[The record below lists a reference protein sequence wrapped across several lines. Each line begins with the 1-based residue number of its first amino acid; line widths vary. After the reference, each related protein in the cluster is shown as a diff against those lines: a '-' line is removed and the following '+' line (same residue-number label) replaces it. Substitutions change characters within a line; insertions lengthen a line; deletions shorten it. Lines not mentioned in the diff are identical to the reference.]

1 MRHIMGRTRIDKIGY
16 RALVWGLWAVYLL
29 GSSPAIAAEGT
40 DLTSA
45 AKDRPV
51 PLPLSSPLTFETRAL
66 PLTRQDAVY
75 LALLNSRDIRIERL
89 VPEIVRTDIQKE
101 RGVFDP
107 AFYSA
112 GAVNHTEVPAG
123 NILAGSNAPTVEAV
137 TWSSGLRAK
146 LISGAVAS
154 LDFVNSWTDGNS
166 KFLTLN
172 PQFSSSLF
180 LTLTQPLLKDFGPS
194 INRARL
200 KLADNNAAISRYQLQ
215 TKVASVLADVENT
228 YWELVLGLK
237 ENDIRRR
244 SLELTQRLAERTR
257 EMIQE
262 GFLPESAKLQADAAV
277 ALRESDLTLA
287 ANTLRD
293 TLSRLQDILNL
304 DPKLDV
310 QIIPLDQP
318 TLEDP
323 KVDSARA
330 VQDALARRPE
340 LPQAKLDLKNRGL
353 SLDIAKNQVLPQLNL
368 FFSYGL
374 AGLAGDA
381 RNFSNPAIQTLFAQ
395 QQIPPSSLTGSYGTT
410 LGNLFSGSFPSWS
423 VGLNLSVP
431 IGNVAAQ
438 SQLRR
443 ATLEQQKAA
452 LIVKDVEQKIVFEVE
467 RSARQI
473 QTLKKAI
480 ASAQAARAQS
490 SRHLEATNEQF
501 DLGLASMSSVLDAE
515 RELALAE
522 REEWRTIVDYNKVL
536 VSFDRATGATLEKY
550 RVSF

>member
-1 MRHIMGRTRIDKIGY
+1 
-16 RALVWGLWAVYLL
+16 
-29 GSSPAIAAEGT
+29 
-40 DLTSA
+40 
-45 AKDRPV
+45 
-51 PLPLSSPLTFETRAL
+51 
-66 PLTRQDAVY
+66 
-75 LALLNSRDIRIERL
+75 
-89 VPEIVRTDIQKE
+89 
-101 RGVFDP
+101 
-107 AFYSA
+107 
-112 GAVNHTEVPAG
+112 
-123 NILAGSNAPTVEAV
+123 
-137 TWSSGLRAK
+137 
-146 LISGAVAS
+146 
-154 LDFVNSWTDGNS
+154 
-166 KFLTLN
+166 
-172 PQFSSSLF
+172 
-180 LTLTQPLLKDFGPS
+180 
-194 INRARL
+194 
-200 KLADNNAAISRYQLQ
+200 
-215 TKVASVLADVENT
+215 
-228 YWELVLGLK
+228 
-237 ENDIRRR
+237 
-244 SLELTQRLAERTR
+244 
-257 EMIQE
+257 
-262 GFLPESAKLQADAAV
+262 
-277 ALRESDLTLA
+277 
-287 ANTLRD
+287 
-293 TLSRLQDILNL
+293 LNL

-381 RNFSNPAIQTLFAQ
+381 RNFSNPAIQALFAQ

-452 LIVKDVEQKIVFEVE
+452 LVVKDVEQKIVFEVE

-501 DLGLASMSSVLDAE
+501 DLGLAPMSSVLDAE